1 MSREVDVL
9 RQGILPQKRHRVFVE
24 SQTLFETDQKQAS
37 AGGDQSSSSHVTMA
51 LPALSW
57 SALHFCKLSADVT

>member
-24 SQTLFETDQKQAS
+24 SQTLFETDQNKQAQ
-37 AGGDQSSSSHVTMA
+37 AVISHP
-51 LPALSW
+51 LP
-57 SALHFCKLSADVT
+57 T